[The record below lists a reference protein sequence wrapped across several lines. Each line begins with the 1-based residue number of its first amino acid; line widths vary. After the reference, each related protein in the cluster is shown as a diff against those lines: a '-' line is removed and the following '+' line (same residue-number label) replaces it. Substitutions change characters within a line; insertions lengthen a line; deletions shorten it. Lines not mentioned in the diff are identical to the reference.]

1 MRLEDRIEE
10 VRAECQPVEITDQD
24 IASVVEMWT
33 GIPVRQITASET
45 DRLINLEERL
55 HQRVIGQEEAVG
67 ALARAVRRSRAGF
80 AKKDKPPSFLFVG
93 PTGVGKTELVK
104 ALAEVL
110 FDSDENLIRLDMSE
124 YMEAHTVSKLIGAPP
139 GYVGYHEGGQLT
151 EKIRRRPYS
160 VVLFDEIE
168 KAHADVYNMLL
179 QILDDGRLT
188 DGHGRVVSFK
198 HSIIVMTSNAGT
210 TLKAGT
216 IGFGAHKR
224 EAMEERVDTVLR
236 DLFRPEFLNRIDE
249 IVIFHE
255 LTHDEIRDIVDL
267 MLKEPAAD
275 LERRGIR
282 LEVTNA
288 ARERLAELGFD
299 PKFGARPLRRT
310 IQRRI
315 EDTLADLWLGDHLKS
330 AVEVKVDVAQQGSS
344 SREITDHSMTDDSG
358 EFCFSWTP

>member
-1 MRLEDRIEE
+1 
-10 VRAECQPVEITDQD
+10 
-24 IASVVEMWT
+24 
-33 GIPVRQITASET
+33 
-45 DRLINLEERL
+45 
-55 HQRVIGQEEAVG
+55 
-67 ALARAVRRSRAGF
+67 
-80 AKKDKPPSFLFVG
+80 
-93 PTGVGKTELVK
+93 
-104 ALAEVL
+104 
-110 FDSDENLIRLDMSE
+110 
-124 YMEAHTVSKLIGAPP
+124 MEAHTVSKLIGAPP

-198 HSIIVMTSNAGT
+198 HAIIVMTSNAGT

-236 DLFRPEFLNRIDE
+236 DIFRPEFLNRIDE

-267 MLKEPAAD
+267 MLKEPASD

-288 ARERLAELGFD
+288 ARERLAELGYD

-330 AVEVKVDVAQQGSS
+330 AIEVTIDVAQKGSEP
-344 SREITDHSMTDDSG
+344 REKTDHSMTDDSG
-358 EFCFSWTP
+358 EFCFSWAS